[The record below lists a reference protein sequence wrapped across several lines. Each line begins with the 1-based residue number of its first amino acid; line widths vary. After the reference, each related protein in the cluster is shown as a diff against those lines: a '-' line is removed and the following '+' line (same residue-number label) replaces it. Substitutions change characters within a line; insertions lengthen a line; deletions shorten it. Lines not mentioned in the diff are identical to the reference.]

1 VNYAAVE
8 KPPRGH
14 RKTHPAAP
22 CIHRFLQRWGY
33 VVLLTAVA
41 GTPLAPARAAE
52 GDISRPSASVRIV
65 DGVYLLDSVARIEL
79 TEPVPAALDSG
90 VALTFVWEVEIGRE
104 RGWWWPEAEVA
115 YVTQRYRLEYH
126 DLSLQYLVTNLN
138 TGELRTFSR
147 LPTALD
153 FIGQLIGFPI
163 VDRVLLDDPGRH
175 TGYVRLR
182 LEHSTLPLPLRPAAL
197 FSAAWYLETDWRA
210 WSFE

>member
-1 VNYAAVE
+1 MSV
-8 KPPRGH
+8 PR
-14 RKTHPAAP
+14 R
-22 CIHRFLQRWGY
+22 LLSY
-33 VVLLTAVA
+33 VALLAAVA

-52 GDISRPSASVRIV
+52 GGISLPSASVRAV
-65 DGVYLLDSVARIEL
+65 DGVYLLDSVARIQL
-79 TEPVPAALDSG
+79 TDPVRGALDNG
-90 VALTFVWEVEIGRE
+90 VALTFAWEVEIARD
-104 RGWWWPEAEVA
+104 RGWWPEAEVA

-126 DLSLQYLVTNLN
+126 ALSLQYLVTNLN
-138 TGELRTFSR
+138 TGERRSFTR

-182 LEHSTLPLPLRPAAL
+182 LEHNTLPLPLRPAAL
-197 FSAAWYLETDWRA
+197 FSAAWYLETDWRT